1 MPPILGPAHRRLLS
15 RPSPNFRPARLVFL
29 LQDLKFGGTQRQVLE
44 LARRLDPA
52 RFRVE
57 IWLLA
62 AGDDLL
68 PLARGWGLP
77 LTWISRQEQVGPG
90 ALLNLWRHLRRG
102 APELL
107 LPFTVVPNIWGR
119 ILGRLARVPGIVG
132 NCRGGE
138 APRRQGE
145 RWLWPLAHHLVCNS
159 ASLKEVLSRRCGVPQ
174 GRISAIP
181 NGVDTD
187 YFQPA
192 LDGPR
197 PSKNNPPVVLSVAR
211 MVPDKDHGTLIRAF
225 ALVAPDFPQARLWLV
240 GEGSGLGGIEQLA
253 QQSLPPGSFRFIPPR
268 QDLRPLFRQAGLL
281 ALSSRSESLPNVVL
295 EAMAAGLPV
304 AATAVGGV
312 PEMVIPA
319 QTGWLAPPGDPPALA
334 AVLGRMLENPEQCRA
349 MGRAARRRV
358 VQDFS
363 MSAMVSRYEEVLWA
377 SLGRLPGAK
386 KR

>member
-1 MPPILGPAHRRLLS
+1 VPPILGPAHPQLLS
-15 RPSPNFRPARLVFL
+15 RPSPHFRPARLGFL

-44 LARRLDPA
+44 LARRLDPG
-52 RFRVE
+52 RFRAE

-62 AGDDLL
+62 AGADLV
-68 PLARGWGLP
+68 PLAREWGLP

-102 APELL
+102 AIDLL
-107 LPFTVVPNIWGR
+107 LPFTVMPNIWGR

-145 RWLWPLAHHLVCNS
+145 RWLWPLANHIVCNS
-159 ASLKEVLSRRCGVPQ
+159 ASLKGVLSRRCGVPS
-174 GRISAIP
+174 GRISVIP

-187 YFQPA
+187 YFEPA
-192 LDGPR
+192 PDGAR
-197 PSKNNPPVVLSVAR
+197 PLKNYPPVVLSVAR
-211 MVPDKDHGTLIRAF
+211 MVPDKDLGTLIRAF

-240 GEGSGLGGIEQLA
+240 GEGSDLGALEQQA
-253 QQSLPPGSFRFIPPR
+253 QQSLPQGSFRFIPPR

-312 PEMVIPA
+312 PEMVTPA

-334 AVLGRMLENPEQCRA
+334 SVLGRMLANPEQGRA
-349 MGRAARRRV
+349 MGQAARRRV
-358 VQDFS
+358 ELDFS
-363 MSAMVSRYEEVLWA
+363 LRAMVSRYEEVLWA
-377 SLGRLPGAK
+377 SLGR
-386 KR
+386 